1 MSSITE
7 RQYSAADLEAKTKKE
22 LAGIIQ
28 GQIQK
33 WPEPNFNASKI
44 KKDVMIQKMLKN
56 GFTMEVQTAVV
67 PAQGPDP
74 PSPETHPTS
83 ERHSNSPLP
92 NNPRP
97 VDLLLEDMRVEPP
110 NKFIQDVLLSS
121 YGDLATGEWIVS
133 SNEVLAALQKSPSSL
148 DGPVKLSFDD
158 AKNPGWKRYF
168 VKVSG
173 LENLENASTSPA
185 QLTVSEDSRLKL
197 FVEHSGPVNILKRE
211 RSASEDDGKISG
223 SSAIAPPRKRSSHP
237 DQEDVTWLKTQLS
250 KRPGYNE
257 FQKNQGKKLTNKERV
272 SFWRFAAAFTAMH
285 FNKTS
290 GAEGR
295 LAVTVKKVSIE
306 SALVMSA
313 TALAEAEKMTKILET
328 FGEGGEK
335 CAKEVTDRASGE
347 ITEGR
352 AFIQFLESW
361 NKSH

>member
-223 SSAIAPPRKRSSHP
+223 SN
-237 DQEDVTWLKTQLS
+237 QEDVTWLKTQLS

-272 SFWRFAAAFTAMH
+272 SFWRFAAAFAAMH

-290 GAEGR
+290 GETCGHSQ
-295 LAVTVKKVSIE
+295 KVSIE